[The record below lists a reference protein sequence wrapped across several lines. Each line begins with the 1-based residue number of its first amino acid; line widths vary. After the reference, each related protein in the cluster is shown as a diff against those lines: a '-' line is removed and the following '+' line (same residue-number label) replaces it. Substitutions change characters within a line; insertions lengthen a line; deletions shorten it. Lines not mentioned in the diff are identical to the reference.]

1 MEFKFSRALFCAG
14 ATSRVADGIHQTK
27 APNKNDDKSQR
38 WFCVCVGNNAY
49 RKLQCEEKKRGLGEW
64 DGRASEWKRAKYFYK
79 SEIVSNIRG
88 WRCFPQNRKGRVM
101 SEFVSVSDF
110 NATEIGR
117 HLFVPHFSA
126 SHLNHT
132 IFFFCMYAVRFV
144 PRVFFVPH
152 SFEHCTFSLLAQN
165 ICSICYL
172 SFI

>member
-1 MEFKFSRALFCAG
+1 MLVPLLVLPMAFTKLR
-14 ATSRVADGIHQTK
+14 HQIK
-27 APNKNDDKSQR
+27 WWQKSKMVLCVRGQQR
-38 WFCVCVGNNAY
+38 ISKITV
-49 RKLQCEEKKRGLGEW
+49 RRKKRGLGEW
-64 DGRASEWKRAKYFYK
+64 DGRASEWKRAEYFYK

-132 IFFFCMYAVRFV
+132 IFSSACTPFALFLEYFLF
-144 PRVFFVPH
+144 PIH
-152 SFEHCTFSLLAQN
+152 SSIAHSL
-165 ICSICYL
+165 
-172 SFI
+172 F